1 MKQQRIDLYH
11 KIETIR
17 SSKLLVYVTGDRSGM
32 ETQIAPDVL
41 HKFSEHLDL
50 LPKTDKIT
58 LLLYTNGGET
68 STAWSLVNLIRNFCS
83 DFEVIVPANSFS
95 SGTLICLGTDRIIMT
110 KQATLGPI
118 DPSVNGPMNPMV
130 LGTNDPNAKI
140 PVSVEDVQAYITM
153 AKDVFGISDSDSLA
167 KVLVNLSDKIHPLT
181 LGQVYKSRNQIKMLA
196 NKLLQWH
203 PVEDGKKDAIINFLC
218 SESGS
223 HDYSIRRKEAMEL
236 GMKVEIPNDE
246 LYFIIKSIYSDI
258 REELE
263 LDTPFN
269 PNLLLANHNNISY
282 SFRRVLVES
291 AYTGTDVFLSEGEL
305 VKQTIN
311 NPGQPY
317 RVICSDNRIFEGWKH
332 EK

>member
-1 MKQQRIDLYH
+1 MKQQRLSLY
-11 KIETIR
+11 KQIEDSR

-41 HKFSEHLDL
+41 HKFSEHLDT

-58 LLLYTNGGET
+58 LFLYTNGGNT

-83 DFEVIVPANSFS
+83 DFEVIIPANSFS
-95 SGTLICLGTDRIIMT
+95 SGTLICLGTDRIVMT

-153 AKDVFGISDSDSLA
+153 AKNEFGIKDSESLA

-196 NKLLQWH
+196 NKLLMWH
-203 PVEDGKKDAIINFLC
+203 PVEEGKKEEIINFLC

-223 HDYSIRRKEAMEL
+223 HDYSIRRKEAKAL
-236 GMKVEIPNDE
+236 GMKVETPDDS
-246 LYFIIKSIYSDI
+246 LYNIIKQIYSDI
-258 REELE
+258 RIELE

-269 PNLLLANHNNISY
+269 PNLMLANNQSVSY
-282 SFRRVLVES
+282 ACRRVLIES
-291 AYTGTDVFLSEGEL
+291 AYSGTDVYMSEGTL
-305 VKQTIN
+305 MKQSMNI
-311 NPGQPY
+311 PGQPSRDIY
-317 RVICSDNRIFEGWKH
+317 SDNRQYEGWKH
-332 EK
+332 EQ